1 MGEKKLDGAGLRGQ
15 VAGKTALSTVGKE
28 GKGLTYRGY
37 AIEELAEKASFEEVA
52 YMLLYGNLP
61 NQSEYDSYSAKL
73 KSYRALPAELKEV
86 LERIPASAHPMDV
99 MRTGC
104 SMLGNL
110 EPEGDFSNQ
119 NETADRILASFA
131 SIITYWYRYSHDGV
145 RVNTETEHATIG
157 GHFLSLLTGQ
167 EPSEDHARALDIS
180 LILYAEHGFNASTF
194 TARTCAS
201 TLSDMHSCITAGIGT
216 LRGPLHGG
224 ANEAAMEMIEKYSD
238 RQQAKA
244 GVLDLL
250 ANKEKI
256 MGFGHAVYKTE
267 DPRNAIIKVWAE
279 KLSKLSND
287 ATLYEVSDEI
297 ERVMDEE
304 KGMFANTDFFMASAY
319 HYLGIP
325 TAIFTPLFVIGRTSG
340 WAANVME
347 QRADNRIIRPSEEYI
362 GPDNS
367 VWVDM
372 SDRELK
378 GKNYVWKR

>member
-15 VAGKTALSTVGKE
+15 VAGNTALSTVGKE

-61 NQSEYDSYSAKL
+61 NQSEYDQYSSKL
-73 KSYRALPAELKEV
+73 KNYRALPDALKEV

-110 EPEGDFSNQ
+110 EPEGNFSNQ
-119 NETADRILASFA
+119 NETADRIMASFA
-131 SIITYWYRYSHDGV
+131 SIVTYWYRYSHDGV
-145 RVNTETEHATIG
+145 RVDTATDHSTIG
-157 GHFLSLLTGQ
+157 GQFLSLLTGK
-167 EPSEDHARALDIS
+167 EPSEEHARALDVS

-201 TLSDMHSCITAGIGT
+201 TLSDMHSCVTGAIGT

-224 ANEAAMEMIEKYSD
+224 ANEAAMEMIEKYSNRD
-238 RQQAKA
+238 EAKA

-250 ANKEKI
+250 AKKEKI
-256 MGFGHAVYKTE
+256 MGFGHAVYSTE
-267 DPRNAIIKVWAE
+267 DPRNAIIKVWSE
-279 KLSKLSND
+279 KLSKLDGNT
-287 ATLYEVSDEI
+287 TLYEVSDEI

-325 TAIFTPLFVIGRTSG
+325 TQIFTPLFVIGRTSG
-340 WAANVME
+340 WAANIME

-362 GPDNS
+362 GPDSS

-372 SDRELK
+372 ADR
-378 GKNYVWKR
+378 

>member
-1 MGEKKLDGAGLRGQ
+1 MGEKKLGGAGLRGQ
-15 VAGKTALSTVGKE
+15 VAGNTALSTVGKT

-52 YMLLYGNLP
+52 YMLLYGSLP
-61 NQSEYDSYSAKL
+61 TQSEYDAYSAKL
-73 KSYRALPAELKEV
+73 KSFRSLPEALKEV
-86 LERIPASAHPMDV
+86 LERIPQTAHPMDV

-119 NETADRILASFA
+119 NDTADRILASMS

-145 RVNTETEHATIG
+145 KVDTVTDHETIG
-157 GHFLSLLTGQ
+157 GQFLSLLTGK
-167 EPSEDHARALDIS
+167 EPSEEHARALDVS

-201 TLSDMHSCITAGIGT
+201 TLSDMHSCVTGAIGT

-224 ANEAAMEMIEKYSD
+224 ANEAAMEMIEKYSS
-238 RQQAKA
+238 REEAKA
-244 GVLDLL
+244 GLL
-250 ANKEKI
+250 ELLSNKEKI
-256 MGFGHAVYKTE
+256 MGFGHAVYSTE
-267 DPRNAIIKVWAE
+267 DPRNAIIKLWSE
-279 KLSKLSND
+279 KLSQSNGD
-287 ATLYEVSDEI
+287 ATLYEVSDEV

-325 TAIFTPLFVIGRTSG
+325 TQIFTPLFVIGRTSG
-340 WAANVME
+340 WTANIME
-347 QRADNRIIRPSEEYI
+347 QRADNRIIRPSEDYI
-362 GPDNS
+362 GPDGS

-372 SDRELK
+372 SDR
-378 GKNYVWKR
+378 

>member
-1 MGEKKLDGAGLRGQ
+1 MGEKKLGGAGLRGQ
-15 VAGKTALSTVGKE
+15 VAGNTALSTVGKT

-37 AIEELAEKASFEEVA
+37 AIEELAEKATFEEVA
-52 YMLLYGNLP
+52 YMLLYGSLP
-61 NQSEYDSYSAKL
+61 TQSEYDAYSAKL
-73 KSYRALPAELKEV
+73 KSFRSLPEALKEV
-86 LERIPASAHPMDV
+86 LERIPQTAHPMDV

-119 NETADRILASFA
+119 NDTADRILASMS

-145 RVNTETEHATIG
+145 KVNTATDHETIG
-157 GHFLSLLTGQ
+157 GQFLSLLTGK
-167 EPSEDHARALDIS
+167 EPSEEHARALDVS

-201 TLSDMHSCITAGIGT
+201 TLSDMHSCVTGAIGT

-224 ANEAAMEMIEKYSD
+224 ANEAAMEMIEKYSS
-238 RQQAKA
+238 REEANA
-244 GVLDLL
+244 GVLELL
-250 ANKEKI
+250 SNKEKI
-256 MGFGHAVYKTE
+256 MGFGHAVYSIE
-267 DPRNAIIKVWAE
+267 DPRNAIIKLWSE
-279 KLSKLSND
+279 KLSQSNGD
-287 ATLYEVSDEI
+287 ATLYEVSDEV

-325 TAIFTPLFVIGRTSG
+325 TQIFTPLFVIGRTSG
-340 WAANVME
+340 WTANIME
-347 QRADNRIIRPSEEYI
+347 QRADNRIIRPSEDYI
-362 GPDNS
+362 GPDGS

-372 SDRELK
+372 SDR
-378 GKNYVWKR
+378 

>member
-367 VWVDM
+367 AWVDM
-372 SDRELK
+372 SDR
-378 GKNYVWKR
+378 

>member
-1 MGEKKLDGAGLRGQ
+1 MGEKKLGGAGLRGQ
-15 VAGKTALSTVGKE
+15 VAGNTSLSTVGKT

-37 AIEELAEKASFEEVA
+37 AIEELAEKATFEEVA
-52 YMLLYGNLP
+52 YMLLYGSLP
-61 NQSEYDSYSAKL
+61 TQSEYDAYSAKL
-73 KSYRALPAELKEV
+73 KSFRSLPEALKEV
-86 LERIPASAHPMDV
+86 LERIPQTAHPMDV

-119 NETADRILASFA
+119 NDTADRILASMS

-145 RVNTETEHATIG
+145 KVNTATDHETIG
-157 GHFLSLLTGQ
+157 GQFLSLLTGK
-167 EPSEDHARALDIS
+167 EPTEEHARALDVS

-201 TLSDMHSCITAGIGT
+201 TLSDMHSCVTGAIGT

-224 ANEAAMEMIEKYSD
+224 ANEAAMEMIEKYSS
-238 RQQAKA
+238 REEAKA
-244 GVLDLL
+244 GVLELL
-250 ANKEKI
+250 SNKEKI
-256 MGFGHAVYKTE
+256 MGFGHAVYSIE
-267 DPRNAIIKVWAE
+267 DPRNAIIKLWSE
-279 KLSKLSND
+279 KLSQSNGD
-287 ATLYEVSDEI
+287 ATLYEVSDEV

-325 TAIFTPLFVIGRTSG
+325 TQIFTPLFVIGRTSG
-340 WAANVME
+340 WTANIME
-347 QRADNRIIRPSEEYI
+347 QRADNRIIRPSEDYI
-362 GPDNS
+362 GPDGS

-372 SDRELK
+372 SDR
-378 GKNYVWKR
+378 

>member
-37 AIEELAEKASFEEVA
+37 AIEELAEKATFEEVA

-145 RVNTETEHATIG
+145 RVETETEHATIG

-372 SDRELK
+372 SDR
-378 GKNYVWKR
+378 

>member
-28 GKGLTYRGY
+28 GKGLTYRGF

-61 NQSEYDSYSAKL
+61 NQAEYDSYSAKL
-73 KSYRALPAELKEV
+73 KSYRALPVELKEV

-119 NETADRILASFA
+119 NDTADRILASFA

-145 RVNTETEHATIG
+145 RVETETEHATIG

-167 EPSEDHARALDIS
+167 EPSEDHARALDVS

-201 TLSDMHSCITAGIGT
+201 TLSDMHSCITGGIGT

-238 RQQAKA
+238 REQAKS

-279 KLSKLSND
+279 KLSQLSND

-372 SDRELK
+372 SDR
-378 GKNYVWKR
+378 

>member
-15 VAGKTALSTVGKE
+15 VAGNTALSTVGKE

-61 NQSEYDSYSAKL
+61 NQSEYDQYSSKL
-73 KSYRALPAELKEV
+73 KNYRALPDALKEV

-110 EPEGDFSNQ
+110 EPEGNFSNQ
-119 NETADRILASFA
+119 NETADRIMASFA
-131 SIITYWYRYSHDGV
+131 SIVTYWYRYSHDGV
-145 RVNTETEHATIG
+145 RVDTATDHSTIG
-157 GHFLSLLTGQ
+157 GQFLSLLTGK
-167 EPSEDHARALDIS
+167 EPSDEHARALDVS

-201 TLSDMHSCITAGIGT
+201 TLSDMHSCVTGAIGT

-224 ANEAAMEMIEKYSD
+224 ANEAAMEMIEKYSNRD
-238 RQQAKA
+238 EAKA

-250 ANKEKI
+250 AKKEKI
-256 MGFGHAVYKTE
+256 MGFGHAVYSTE
-267 DPRNAIIKVWAE
+267 DPRNAIIKVWSE
-279 KLSKLSND
+279 KLSKLDGNT
-287 ATLYEVSDEI
+287 TLYEVSDEI

-319 HYLGIP
+319 NYLGIP

-340 WAANVME
+340 WAANIME

-367 VWVDM
+367 QWVDM
-372 SDRELK
+372 SDR
-378 GKNYVWKR
+378 

>member
-28 GKGLTYRGY
+28 GKGLTYRGF
-37 AIEELAEKASFEEVA
+37 AIEELAEKATFEEVA

-73 KSYRALPAELKEV
+73 KSYRALPVELKEV

-119 NETADRILASFA
+119 NDTADRILASFA

-145 RVNTETEHATIG
+145 RVETETEHATIG

-167 EPSEDHARALDIS
+167 EPSEDHARALDVS

-238 RQQAKA
+238 REQAKA

-267 DPRNAIIKVWAE
+267 DPRNAIIKIWAE

-372 SDRELK
+372 SDR
-378 GKNYVWKR
+378 

>member
-28 GKGLTYRGY
+28 GKGLTYRGF
-37 AIEELAEKASFEEVA
+37 AIEELAEKATFEEVA

-73 KSYRALPAELKEV
+73 KSYRALPVELKEV

-119 NETADRILASFA
+119 NDTADRILASFA

-145 RVNTETEHATIG
+145 RVETETEHATIG

-167 EPSEDHARALDIS
+167 EPSEDHARALDVS

-201 TLSDMHSCITAGIGT
+201 TLSDMHSCITGGIGT

-238 RQQAKA
+238 REQAKA

-372 SDRELK
+372 SDR
-378 GKNYVWKR
+378 

>member
-1 MGEKKLDGAGLRGQ
+1 MGEKKLGGAGLRGQ
-15 VAGKTALSTVGKE
+15 VAGNTALSTVGKT

-37 AIEELAEKASFEEVA
+37 AIEELAEKATFEEVA
-52 YMLLYGNLP
+52 YMLLYGSLP
-61 NQSEYDSYSAKL
+61 TQSEYDTYSAKL
-73 KSYRALPAELKEV
+73 KSFRSLPEALKEV
-86 LERIPASAHPMDV
+86 LERIPQTAHPMDV

-119 NETADRILASFA
+119 NDTADRILASMS

-145 RVNTETEHATIG
+145 KVNTATDHETIG
-157 GHFLSLLTGQ
+157 GQFLSLLTGK
-167 EPSEDHARALDIS
+167 EPTEEHARALDVS

-201 TLSDMHSCITAGIGT
+201 TLSDMHSCVTGAIGT

-224 ANEAAMEMIEKYSD
+224 ANEAAMEMIEKYSS
-238 RQQAKA
+238 REEAKA
-244 GVLDLL
+244 GVLELL
-250 ANKEKI
+250 SNKEKI
-256 MGFGHAVYKTE
+256 MGFGHAVYSIE
-267 DPRNAIIKVWAE
+267 DPRNAIIKLWSE
-279 KLSKLSND
+279 KLSQSNGD
-287 ATLYEVSDEI
+287 ATLYEVSDEV

-325 TAIFTPLFVIGRTSG
+325 TQIFTPLFVIGRTSG
-340 WAANVME
+340 WTANIME
-347 QRADNRIIRPSEEYI
+347 QRADNRIIRPSEDYI
-362 GPDNS
+362 GPDGS

-372 SDRELK
+372 LDR
-378 GKNYVWKR
+378 

>member
-73 KSYRALPAELKEV
+73 KSYRALPTELKEV
-86 LERIPASAHPMDV
+86 LERIPSTAHPMDV

-145 RVNTETEHATIG
+145 RVKTETEHATIG

-372 SDRELK
+372 SDR
-378 GKNYVWKR
+378 

>member
-37 AIEELAEKASFEEVA
+37 AIEELAEKATFEEVA

-73 KSYRALPAELKEV
+73 KSYRALPTELKEV
-86 LERIPASAHPMDV
+86 LERIPATAHPMDV

-145 RVNTETEHATIG
+145 RVETETEHATIG

-238 RQQAKA
+238 REQAKA

-267 DPRNAIIKVWAE
+267 DPRNAIIKIWAE

-372 SDRELK
+372 SDR
-378 GKNYVWKR
+378 